1 VIWNGGREG
10 GEVAANGFDTW
21 IAWFWC
27 TVKEDGRVEMVR
39 NRFRLTGNKRHLFV
53 SERKG

>member
-1 VIWNGGREG
+1 MIWNGGREG